1 VTRNASSL
9 EPLSD
14 SATTTLGS
22 VLYAGQG
29 KSPVSETV
37 WVELLRS
44 IAAGDHAAF
53 ANLYGRTHRL
63 VFTLIMR
70 IVANRE
76 SAEELT
82 LDVFHDVWR
91 RAGEY
96 KEEGGPVL
104 GWIMNQ
110 ARSRAIDRVRFEQRK
125 KRVVP
130 HTDDPSAALAGGA
143 SIGSE
148 ELIAREQQG
157 RRLRQ
162 AMTVLTADERHAI
175 AIAFFSD
182 CTYAEVASRLSE
194 PVGTVKTRIRSAM
207 SKLRLALEKEE
218 AAR

>member
-1 VTRNASSL
+1 VIPNIPKPG
-9 EPLSD
+9 PLSD
-14 SATTTLGS
+14 SAIKTLGS
-22 VLYAGQG
+22 VLYAGQAQ
-29 KSPVSETV
+29 SPVSETV

-44 IAAGDHAAF
+44 MAAGDQAAF

-91 RAGEY
+91 RAGGY
-96 KEEGGPVL
+96 KTEGGSVL

-125 KRVVP
+125 KRVAP
-130 HTDDPSAALAGGA
+130 HGDAPSAAVADGP
-143 SIGSE
+143 SVSSE
-148 ELIAREQQG
+148 DLVTRGEHA

-162 AMTVLTADERHAI
+162 AMTVLTADERDAVSL
-175 AIAFFSD
+175 AFFSD

-194 PVGTVKTRIRSAM
+194 PVGTIKTRIRSAM
-207 SKLRLALEKEE
+207 SKLRLALEPPG
-218 AAR
+218 AQR